1 VIFRCGAVLV
11 MEVWPS
17 GTALQGEVSNHRK
30 LLRLRAV
37 VVSVA
42 EKAHEMRQVRAG
54 KANVSE
60 PLLKRRKRSGVI
72 RTGVQSLP
80 RDEPGGCLLTGQV
93 VTGVKVARARFRHQH
108 GTWEPVAPMV
118 LAGCWAGRPKGVPQ
132 AAETARGRVLVRGTG
147 ADRLVVAVMP
157 GNAGGAKGT
166 GCPGWLGGQPGLPGG
181 AG

>member
-1 VIFRCGAVLV
+1 
-11 MEVWPS
+11 M
-17 GTALQGEVSNHRK
+17 
-30 LLRLRAV
+30 

-42 EKAHEMRQVRAG
+42 EKAHVMRQVRAG

-60 PLLKRRKRSGVI
+60 PLRNRRKRSGVI
-72 RTGVQSLP
+72 KTGVQLLP
-80 RDEPGGCLLTGQV
+80 RDEPGRCLLTGQV

-118 LAGCWAGRPKGVPQ
+118 LAGCGAGQPKGVPQ
-132 AAETARGRVLVRGTG
+132 AAESARGRVPVRGTG
-147 ADRLVVAVMP
+147 ADRLVVAVRP

-166 GCPGWLGGQPGLPGG
+166 GCPGSLGGQPGLPGG